1 MVEKHFNYIQLKSS
15 RFYAIIGMSSQQ
27 KRNTT
32 EIRGS
37 MKKKNQNRSIIFQ
50 AILLFIAVFIIIF
63 IGFVICNIFAIAID
77 CIFNGFDNFT
87 IKLFE
92 LPYLLY
98 ILFSLII
105 SFIFTVFIE
114 KKSKR

>member
-1 MVEKHFNYIQLKSS
+1 
-15 RFYAIIGMSSQQ
+15 
-27 KRNTT
+27 
-32 EIRGS
+32 

-77 CIFNGFDNFT
+77 CIFNGFDSFT

-105 SFIFTVFIE
+105 SFVFTVFIE